1 MLQIKYNQSAGN
13 EPTGKQARKKKKGGK
28 KLGRKEEIIAGQVT
42 KEGYRNNT
50 GLDLVPED
58 RKDPRSCKK

>member
-28 KLGRKEEIIAGQVT
+28 KLGRKEEIIAG
-42 KEGYRNNT
+42 
-50 GLDLVPED
+50 
-58 RKDPRSCKK
+58 